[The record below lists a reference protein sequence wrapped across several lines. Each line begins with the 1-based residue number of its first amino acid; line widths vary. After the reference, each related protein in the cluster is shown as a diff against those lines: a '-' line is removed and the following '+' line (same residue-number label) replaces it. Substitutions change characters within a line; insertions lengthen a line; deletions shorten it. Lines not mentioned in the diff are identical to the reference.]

1 MKLVKKALAGVA
13 VAAALATS
21 AQASVI
27 TIQGVS
33 WDPDYY
39 ADATSQ
45 DFQATSDFKQWFQT
59 GASFDPTGAGVV
71 SFNSVAGLSGTYLT
85 GAGLFNTV
93 NGVND
98 NPANPIPETNPAIFA
113 AGRELTY
120 TFGGI
125 KIVGATLNTD
135 NSISFS
141 FDLTQSY
148 FNVYSDSSN
157 DYNPATLAGQVNA
170 ANTDLGTPFLSGVF
184 DAFGTDSAGL
194 SIGFGGTKLVGG
206 ASGLISVTGG
216 AAFGNFDTNTLFNPL
231 NPNAAPS
238 DLTFSGSSQTTL
250 GDNISSVS
258 TGEFQGN
265 TIPEPASIALIGL
278 AMLGAGVASRR
289 KAAKK

>member
-27 TIQGVS
+27 TVQGVS
-33 WDPDYY
+33 WDPDYFG
-39 ADATSQ
+39 AVDSK
-45 DFQATSDFKQWFQT
+45 DFQATSDFKQWFQS
-59 GASFDPTGAGVV
+59 GASFDPSGTGVV
-71 SFNSVAGLSGTYLT
+71 AFTSVAGLVGTYLT

-98 NPANPIPETNPAIFA
+98 NPTNPIPETSPAVFA

-125 KIVGATLNTD
+125 KITGATLNLD

-141 FDLTQSY
+141 FDLTNS
-148 FNVYSDSSN
+148 FFSVYSDSSN

-184 DAFGTDSAGL
+184 DAFGTDSASLSTGL
-194 SIGFGGTKLVGG
+194 AGTKLGG
-206 ASGLISVTGG
+206 SASGLISVTGG

-231 NPNAAPS
+231 NPAAAPS

-250 GDNISSVS
+250 GSNISAVS